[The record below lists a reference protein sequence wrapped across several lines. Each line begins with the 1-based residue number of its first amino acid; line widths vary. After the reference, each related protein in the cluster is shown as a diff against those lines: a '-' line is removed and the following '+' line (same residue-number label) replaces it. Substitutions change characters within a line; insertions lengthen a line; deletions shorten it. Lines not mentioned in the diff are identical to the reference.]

1 MLPPLRGQLTTPRE
15 GAGQLPAFL
24 LDQGQ
29 LPNATK
35 QGEPMNQAILPLAIT
50 MMAGPQIM
58 SAIIFVTASKP
69 IKVSASFI
77 AGVAIATTVD
87 VAIALAAVAL
97 FGNSVS
103 LGDSSEN
110 GSTGH
115 IIQYLLVGALV
126 ALAVKN
132 YLGRET
138 AEPPKWLG
146 SLQRADSKKALITG
160 LLVIFLMP
168 SDIII
173 MLTVAVNLVQSGS
186 GFLDALPFIGATI
199 LVAALPILLFLL
211 FHRRAQQFMP
221 KVRDW
226 MNANSWLVN
235 IIVCGVFIALIVL

>member
-1 MLPPLRGQLTTPRE
+1 M
-15 GAGQLPAFL
+15 
-24 LDQGQ
+24 D
-29 LPNATK
+29 
-35 QGEPMNQAILPLAIT
+35 QAILPLAIT

-69 IKVSASFI
+69 VKVSASFI
-77 AGVAIATTVD
+77 AGVAIATTVG
-87 VAIALAAVAL
+87 VAIALAAVSL
-97 FGNSVS
+97 LGNSVS

-138 AEPPKWLG
+138 AVPPRWLG
-146 SLQRADSKKALITG
+146 ALQSADSKKALMTG
-160 LLVIFLMP
+160 LLVILLMP

-173 MLTVAVNLVQSGS
+173 MLTVAVNLVQSGA
-186 GFLDALPFIGATI
+186 GFLAALPFIGATI
-199 LVAALPILLFLL
+199 LVAALPLLLFLL

-235 IIVCGVFIALIVL
+235 IIVCGVFIVLIL